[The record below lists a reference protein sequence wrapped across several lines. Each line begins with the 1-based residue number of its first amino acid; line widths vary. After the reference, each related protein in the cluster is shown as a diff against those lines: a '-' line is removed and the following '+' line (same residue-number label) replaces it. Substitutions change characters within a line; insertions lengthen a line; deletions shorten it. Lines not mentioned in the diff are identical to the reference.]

1 AARRRRD
8 RARDLSGAVG
18 QRCARAGRGERSG
31 ACRWVR
37 AGRARKR
44 DLRRTRRSDDAVRRD
59 RRGRV
64 TVAEISAEQVRRLRE
79 RTGAGMMECKRALQE
94 ADGDMARAEE
104 ILRERGLK
112 DVQKRAGR
120 SAAQGLV
127 DSYIH
132 FNNTVGVLVEVNCET
147 DFVAATEE
155 FKALTKDV
163 ALHVA
168 SAAPRWLTR
177 EEIPTAVLDAERRV
191 YEAQAREQG
200 KPDNV
205 IERMVEGKLDAFY
218 RDNVLLDQKFVKDDS
233 KSMRSLVDE
242 VSAKVGEKVAVRR
255 FVRYK
260 LGEELD

>member
-1 AARRRRD
+1 MTD
-8 RARDLSGAVG
+8 
-18 QRCARAGRGERSG
+18 
-31 ACRWVR
+31 
-37 AGRARKR
+37 
-44 DLRRTRRSDDAVRRD
+44 
-59 RRGRV
+59 
-64 TVAEISAEQVRRLRE
+64 ISAQQVRELRE
-79 RTGAGMMECKRALQE
+79 RTGAGMMDCKQALQD

-104 ILRERGLK
+104 LLRERGLK

-147 DFVAATEE
+147 DFVAATQE
-155 FKALTKDV
+155 FKDLTKDI

-177 EEIPTAVLDAERRV
+177 EEIPSTVLEAERRV

-205 IERMVEGKLDAFY
+205 IERMVEGKLEAFY
-218 RDNVLLDQKFVKDDS
+218 RDSVLLDQKFVKDDS
-233 KSMRSLVDE
+233 KSIRTIVDE

>member
-1 AARRRRD
+1 MAD
-8 RARDLSGAVG
+8 
-18 QRCARAGRGERSG
+18 
-31 ACRWVR
+31 
-37 AGRARKR
+37 
-44 DLRRTRRSDDAVRRD
+44 
-59 RRGRV
+59 
-64 TVAEISAEQVRRLRE
+64 ISAQQVRELRE
-79 RTGAGMMECKRALQE
+79 RTGAGMMDCKQALQD
-94 ADGDMARAEE
+94 ADGDMTRAEE
-104 ILRERGLK
+104 LLRERGLK

-132 FNNTVGVLVEVNCET
+132 FNKTVGVLVEVNCET
-147 DFVAATEE
+147 DFVAATQE
-155 FKALTKDV
+155 FKDLTRDI

-177 EEIPTAVLDAERRV
+177 DEISSVVLDAERRV

-205 IERMVEGKLDAFY
+205 IERTVEGKLEAFY

-233 KSMRSLVDE
+233 KSIRTIVDE